1 MKVYLNF
8 KLVCTMMNKKLLGV
22 LVGGLVMLTG
32 SAFATNSFLDF
43 VADDE
48 RIAKESWLDYS
59 SDQNIVT
66 YLNKLGMTK
75 FDKLNDFMPHKNITR
90 AEVSKFFVNFAE
102 KKGFA
107 NYEGNRNCSF
117 KDIGAYKNSD
127 LATYMV
133 KACMLG
139 LFNGH
144 KGNFNPWGNLTYG
157 EALAVTLRM
166 IDKVKLPETWS
177 HWALSSF
184 NKAKDYNMN
193 LKQLKWVTDS
203 NTSMLNQ
210 PISRIDMGRLLE
222 GADYKKNVVDKKA
235 KEFVQ
240 SL

>member
-1 MKVYLNF
+1 
-8 KLVCTMMNKKLLGV
+8 MMNKKLFSFLIAWLV
-22 LVGGLVMLTG
+22 LVTG
-32 SAFATNSFLDF
+32 ATYASNSFFDF
-43 VADDE
+43 VVEDD
-48 RIAKESWLDYS
+48 RVAKESWLDYS

-107 NYEGNRNCSF
+107 EYDVNKNCVF
-117 KDIGAYKNSD
+117 KDIWAYKNSD
-127 LATYMV
+127 LWAYMV
-133 KACMLG
+133 KACKLG

-144 KGNFNPWGNLTYG
+144 KGKFNPWGNLTYG

-166 IDKVKLPETWS
+166 IDKVKLPETWN
-177 HWALSSF
+177 HWALSYF
-184 NKAKDYNMN
+184 NKAKEYNMN
-193 LKQLKWVTDS
+193 LKQLKWVSDTNVS
-203 NTSMLNQ
+203 ALNQ
-210 PISRIDMGRLLE
+210 PISRIDMWRLLE
-222 GADYKKNVVDKKA
+222 GADYKKNVIDKKA

>member
-1 MKVYLNF
+1 
-8 KLVCTMMNKKLLGV
+8 MMNKKLLGL

-75 FDKLNDFMPHKNITR
+75 FDKLNDFMPNKNITR

-144 KGNFNPWGNLTYG
+144 KGNFNP
-157 EALAVTLRM
+157 
-166 IDKVKLPETWS
+166 
-177 HWALSSF
+177 
-184 NKAKDYNMN
+184 
-193 LKQLKWVTDS
+193 
-203 NTSMLNQ
+203 
-210 PISRIDMGRLLE
+210 
-222 GADYKKNVVDKKA
+222 
-235 KEFVQ
+235 
-240 SL
+240 